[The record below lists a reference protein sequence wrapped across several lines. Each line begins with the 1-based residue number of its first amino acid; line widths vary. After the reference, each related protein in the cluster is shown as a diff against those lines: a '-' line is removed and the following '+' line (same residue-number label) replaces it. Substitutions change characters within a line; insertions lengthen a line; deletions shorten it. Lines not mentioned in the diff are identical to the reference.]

1 MKKVLVLVSLLLLVA
16 ACTTQPGPNSN
27 APTNAN
33 TAAPKTAAPSEADII
48 AKEKAAWDAIKQKDY
63 VAFGNMLAS
72 DYVEVTDQGVMDKAA
87 IVADVK
93 DFIPTELTFSDWKMI
108 PIDNDAAILTY
119 SFTQKATYKGKDLP
133 PGPYRAAAAWVNR
146 DGKWQGFF
154 FQSTPVTKMPPPPPA
169 SSSASPKA
177 NTAAATPAAKLLEGG
192 PDPIANEKMVWDSF
206 KSKNYDGFASLL
218 DAAFVELEGPAAYD
232 KASAVKTVAEF
243 DAAEFELTEWKAG
256 KLDDDAMFV
265 TYLVKPKDAKMDQE
279 RHSTIWAK
287 RNGKWLALLHIGTP
301 QAKAAANTETK
312 PDMKKM

>member
-1 MKKVLVLVSLLLLVA
+1 MKKIFVLVSLLLLVA
-16 ACTTQPGPNSN
+16 ACQPAPNTN
-27 APTNAN
+27 APANAN
-33 TAAPKTAAPSEADII
+33 TAAPKTAAPSEADLI

-63 VAFGNMLAS
+63 VAFGNMLTS
-72 DYVEVTDQGVMDKAA
+72 DYVEVTDQGVMDKAG

-93 DFIPTELTFSDWKMI
+93 DFVPTDLTFSDWKMI

-146 DGKWQGFF
+146 DGKWQAFF
-154 FQSTPVTKMPPPPPA
+154 YQQTAVTKMPPPPPA

-177 NTAAATPAAKLLEGG
+177 DTAAATPAAKPAEAGS
-192 PDPIANEKMVWDSF
+192 DPIANDKLVWDAL
-206 KSKNYDGFASLL
+206 KSKNYDAFGALL
-218 DAAFVELEGPAAYD
+218 DAAFVELETTGVYD
-232 KASAVKTVAEF
+232 KAGAVKTVAEF
-243 DAAEFELTEWKAG
+243 DAGEFELSEWKSG

-265 TYLVKPKDAKMDQE
+265 TYLVKPKDAKMDTE

-287 RNGKWLALLHIGTP
+287 RNGKWLALLHVGTP
-301 QAKAAANTETK
+301 VAKPATTPDMK